1 MPHSVTE
8 FIRFYNS
15 PFSYWCNKTNKLV
28 DEKKIDAKFKIEINA
43 SKLISKQLLMKA
55 QEHEVVLKDKFRI
68 VENLN
73 VVDMSNKESTNN
85 MFLEELNKNPDV
97 IFQPYIASKDFI
109 GRLDFVKIVDD
120 KLQIIDAKLTSSLK
134 TEHIIQLC
142 AYKEIL
148 EEVTKKLV
156 TECFLFLGDL
166 QIHSVE
172 LDEYKEIYEELK
184 DQFINFNKTY
194 DPETPPYPK
203 KGEDLQE
210 YDNEAKKI
218 WLRDNSLELLYRIQ
232 AKQIDKLKNNDIKNV
247 EELKNTYLE
256 KIDGMGEA
264 TFIKYKKLAQLLND
278 STENEVLY
286 EIIDPSFNGLIKPQ
300 KGDLYID
307 FEGYPYLTIGRNFEY
322 LYGIWSN
329 DENNNFTYYWSD
341 DEEEEKNSFISFIEN
356 LLEHIVLYP
365 EAKFYHYFSYE
376 ISSLRR
382 SAQNFGVYEKE
393 LENLIEKKYFV
404 DLFTTV
410 NSSLLIGASSYSLK
424 TVEKLAGIN
433 RTEDLQSGMESIQ
446 YFEDYFFNEENELK
460 DLIIEYNKADC
471 KNLYLLHDWLANL
484 L

>member
-1 MPHSVTE
+1 MPHSVSE

-15 PFSYWCNKTNKLV
+15 PFSYWCYKTNKLV
-28 DEKKIDAKFKIEINA
+28 NEKKIDAKYKIQINA
-43 SKLISKQLLMKA
+43 SKLISKQLLTKA
-55 QEHEVVLKDKFRI
+55 QEHEVVLKDKYRI
-68 VENLN
+68 SENLN
-73 VVDMSNKESTNN
+73 VVDMSNKDSSNN
-85 MFLEELNKNPDV
+85 VFLEELEKNPDV
-97 IFQPYIASKDFI
+97 IFQPYISSKDFV

-120 KLQIIDAKLTSSLK
+120 KLHIIDAKLSSSIK
-134 TEHIIQLC
+134 TEHIMQLFV
-142 AYKEIL
+142 YREIL
-148 EEVTKKLV
+148 ETVTKKQV

-166 QIHSVE
+166 QMHKVE
-172 LDEYKEIYEELK
+172 FDEHKEIYAKLK
-184 DQFINFNKTY
+184 NQFMNFNNSY
-194 DPETPPYPK
+194 DPEAPPYPK
-203 KGEDLQE
+203 KGEELQE

-218 WLRDNSLELLYRIQ
+218 WIRDNGLELLYRIQ
-232 AKQIDKLKNNDIKNV
+232 AKQIEKLKNNDIKTV
-247 EELKNTYLE
+247 EDLKNTNLE

-278 STENEVLY
+278 STENKILY
-286 EIIDPSFNGLIKPQ
+286 EIKDPSLNGLLKPK

-307 FEGYPYLTIGRNFEY
+307 FEGYPFLTIGRNFEY

-329 DENNNFTYYWSD
+329 DKNDSFTYYWSD
-341 DEEEEKNSFISFIEN
+341 DEEEEKNSFVSFIEK
-356 LLEHIVLYP
+356 LLEHLELYP
-365 EAKFYHYFSYE
+365 DAKFYHYFSYE

-393 LENLIEKKYFV
+393 LEQLIEKKCFV
-404 DLFTTV
+404 DLFTIV

-446 YFEDYFFNEENELK
+446 YFEDYFFNEEHELK

-471 KNLYLLHDWLANL
+471 KNLYLLHDWLASL